1 MEDMEV
7 PRGVGKIL
15 VINDEPSVSIDTAKW
30 LTNTGYR
37 YVFVDNVEKAKDA
50 LEKEEFDLVIF
61 GHEFLFFR
69 KYLEA
74 R

>member
-1 MEDMEV
+1 MEV

-15 VINDEPSVSIDTAKW
+15 VINDEPSVSVDTAKW

-37 YVFVDNVEKAKDA
+37 YVFVDNVEEAKDT

-61 GHEFLFFR
+61 GHEFLFYR
-69 KYLEA
+69 KYLKA